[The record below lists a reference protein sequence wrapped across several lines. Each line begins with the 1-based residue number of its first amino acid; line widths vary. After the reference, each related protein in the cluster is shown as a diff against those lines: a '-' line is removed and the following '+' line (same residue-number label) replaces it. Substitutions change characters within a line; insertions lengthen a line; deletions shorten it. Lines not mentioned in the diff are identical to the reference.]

1 MQGGTYIGVELA
13 DEAGEVV
20 VLKVIWEQVAGELRW
35 SPHHEGG
42 LVLTPRHN
50 LIGGWVIHQMVGLGQ
65 ERCRDT
71 PMAIVCQQAPPLIC
85 TGRLERQRHT

>member
-1 MQGGTYIGVELA
+1 
-13 DEAGEVV
+13 
-20 VLKVIWEQVAGELRW
+20 
-35 SPHHEGG
+35 
-42 LVLTPRHN
+42 
-50 LIGGWVIHQMVGLGQ
+50 MVGLGQ